1 VAGKQT
7 LWFNNNNRTSI
18 HNYDTKSTI
27 VIASISNDDK
37 PKAFVGACAWQP
49 RISLCFFLYYKK
61 KSQPYRLDI
70 ITWVVTSV

>member
-1 VAGKQT
+1 VAQRAGAGGRQT
-7 LWFNNNNRTSI
+7 DTLVRQNNRTSI

-61 KSQPYRLDI
+61 KVSR
-70 ITWVVTSV
+70 TGWTS